1 MRTKNTLKT
10 FLYGILMT
18 SIIAVLGL
26 VKTKCLLTNL
36 GEEYV
41 SVYQLFYQLFTY
53 LSLVDGGIGASITY
67 HLYKPIH
74 EKDTKK
80 INSIYTGAK
89 YYFRIVG
96 IIVIILGILLSFGIM
111 FLIKE
116 TTIAAWYIKICFI
129 LFIISSALSYFTV
142 AHALLY
148 EAEQKLYK
156 SSNLNHLL
164 SIAEGIVVIVVS
176 SLGGKLLL
184 ILTIFLFLSII
195 KNIILVKMSKKEHKY
210 IETSAKKDL
219 SFKKEANN
227 LIVSKVNTLINE
239 NIDVVILS
247 KFVGLGSVFIYTAYN
262 QIVNMIKLMVQRLNS
277 ALLPSVGNLF
287 VAEKSKAKATF
298 NELNALLFF
307 IGSMIF
313 APLLYMLTPF
323 IGLWYGGEYTVNL
336 FVSLLFVSVLFINIV
351 KISLETYIKA
361 AGEFASVK
369 YASIYQCIVNVA
381 LSLILVH
388 KFGIAGVL
396 GATVFAFVTG
406 NFIHYPRIIAK
417 KITDDKAIYYYLK
430 CLKYLFGLALN
441 VVICYF
447 VFKVFTINNLL
458 MWLLVGVIIF
468 VLNAVLTVGYYVLTK
483 ENLFFARMKRLI
495 KKQ

>member
-26 VKTKCLLTNL
+26 VKTKCLLMYL

-53 LSLVDGGIGASITY
+53 LSLVDGGIGASVTY
-67 HLYKPIH
+67 HLYKPVH
-74 EKDTKK
+74 EKDTDS
-80 INSIYTGAK
+80 INSVFAGAK
-89 YYFRIVG
+89 HYFIIIG
-96 IIVIILGILLSFGIM
+96 IIVVLLGISLSFGIM

-116 TTIAAWYIKICFI
+116 TTIASWYIRVCFI
-129 LFIISSALSYFTV
+129 LFIISSATSYFTT

-148 EAEQKLYK
+148 ESEQKLYK
-156 SSNLNHLL
+156 ASNLNHLL
-164 SIAEGIVVIVVS
+164 SICESIVAIVVS
-176 SLGGKLLL
+176 YLGGKLML
-184 ILTIFLFLSII
+184 ILTIFLVLSII
-195 KNIILVKMSKKEHKY
+195 KNIILIKMSKREHKY
-210 IETSAKKDL
+210 LVKNAPKDL

-227 LIVSKVNTLINE
+227 LIVSKINTLINE

-247 KFVGLGSVFIYTAYN
+247 KFVGLNSVFIYTAYN

-287 VAEKSKAKATF
+287 VAEKAKAKATF
-298 NELNALLFF
+298 RELNSLLFF
-307 IGSMIF
+307 IGSILF
-313 APLLYMLTPF
+313 APLLYLLTPF
-323 IGLWYGGEYTVNL
+323 VRLWYGGEYTVSLLVSFL
-336 FVSLLFVSVLFINIV
+336 FVAVLFINIV

-369 YASIYQCIVNVA
+369 YSSIYQCIVNTA
-381 LSLILVH
+381 LSLILVQ

-396 GATVFAFVTG
+396 CATVFAFITG

-417 KITDDKAIYYYLK
+417 KITDDNPWYYYLK
-430 CLKYLFGLALN
+430 CMKYLLFMAVN
-441 VVICYF
+441 IVICYF
-447 VFKVFTINNLL
+447 VFNLFTINNLL

-468 VLNAVLTVGYYVLTK
+468 IINAVLTLVLYIVFK
-483 ENLFFARMKRLI
+483 ENLFFSRVKRLI
-495 KKQ
+495 NK